1 MNHAFVFKITNQIQ
15 VTDACQSLQFSA
27 RNYWELYGSINLHAL
42 SLLWIVIA
50 NMTIYMSRKIVCSLL
65 SWTESSGDESCMTF
79 LIFFAAY
86 NTCQT
91 ARWQQSKKQYRLSQ
105 FLQLLLQKGYFLFHV
120 VECELIAFV
129 FMNWTNHPTLLVD
142 VTEAYSI
149 HSKISVAFASRE
161 TTLTKYILKS
171 INIHGT

>member
-1 MNHAFVFKITNQIQ
+1 MNHAFVFKITDQIQ

-27 RNYWELYGSINLHAL
+27 RNYWELYGYVNLHAL

-129 FMNWTNHPTLLVD
+129 FINWTNHPTLLVD
-142 VTEAYSI
+142 VTEAYSL
-149 HSKISVAFASRE
+149 HSKNICRFRFSRNNFDKIYIK
-161 TTLTKYILKS
+161 KY
-171 INIHGT
+171 